1 MTSFGVAW
9 APPCSQDFSQPAQET
24 SRGASSHRGNFVE
37 AWQACVG
44 LCIQNCVPRCTSQR
58 DCFTRSGACISVSG
72 SYSVPGS
79 CLDVHLSLC
88 IPTSGVYPS
97 VALFISVS
105 LMCPHL

>member
-1 MTSFGVAW
+1 MPAHTEGTLWRPGRRVWVCVSKTVYLG
-9 APPCSQDFSQPAQET
+9 APLRETVSPAQVRV
-24 SRGASSHRGNFVE
+24 S
-37 AWQACVG
+37 
-44 LCIQNCVPRCTSQR
+44 LCLALTLSL
-58 DCFTRSGACISVSG
+58 
-72 SYSVPGS
+72 GS